1 MDPQAFPRRAV
12 RSVTTFFAVFI
23 GITAGAALLRAGPP
37 FFTDDPEP
45 VDYRHWEFYVAS
57 QQARDR
63 DGVSG
68 TAPHFEINYGIAP
81 DMMLHVISPLSFNK
95 PSGRPFRYG
104 LGDMELGLK
113 YRFVRE
119 TGGRPQIGAFPHL
132 EVPTGSRGR
141 GLGNG
146 KPQLFIPVW
155 IQKSWGS
162 WTTYGGGGYWIN
174 PGSGNRNYWSVG
186 WEVQRDL
193 SRRVTVGGEIFGN
206 TSSAI
211 GQGGQAGFNLG
222 AIFSFGGG
230 HQIMVSAGRDFL
242 GTNTLFFY
250 VAYYLTVGP
259 RD

>member
-1 MDPQAFPRRAV
+1 MSSAD
-12 RSVTTFFAVFI
+12 
-23 GITAGAALLRAGPP
+23 LWAGPP

-45 VDYRHWEFYVAS
+45 VDYRHWEFYIAS

-63 DGVSG
+63 DGVLG

-81 DMMLHVISPLSFNK
+81 DVMLHLIAPLNFNK
-95 PSGRPFRYG
+95 PSGAPIKYG
-104 LGDMELGLK
+104 FGDMELGLK

-119 TGGRPQIGAFPHL
+119 TGDRPQIGTFPHL
-132 EVPTGSRGR
+132 EVPTGSRSR

-155 IQKSWGS
+155 IQKSWGT

-193 SRRVTVGGEIFGN
+193 SPRVTVGAELFGN

-211 GQGGQAGFNLG
+211 GQSGQTGFNLG
-222 AIFSFGGG
+222 AIVSLGGG
-230 HQIMVSAGRDFL
+230 HQIMLSAGRDIH
-242 GTNTLFFY
+242 GPNTLFFY
-250 VAYYLTVGP
+250 IACYLTTGP

>member
-1 MDPQAFPRRAV
+1 MGHGALFRSFV
-12 RSVTTFFAVFI
+12 RSATI
-23 GITAGAALLRAGPP
+23 SLAAFLAIVMSFSDLRAGPP

-45 VDYRHWEFYVAS
+45 IDYRHWEFYVAS

-68 TAPHFEINYGIAP
+68 TAPHFEINYGVAP
-81 DMMLHVISPLSFNK
+81 DMMLHVISSLSFNK
-95 PSGRPFRYG
+95 PGGGTVKYG
-104 LGDMELGLK
+104 IGDLELGLK

-119 TGGRPQIGAFPHL
+119 AGGRPQIGTFPHL
-132 EVPTGSRGR
+132 EVPTGSRSR

-174 PGSGNRNYWSVG
+174 PGSGNRNYWSIG

-193 SRRVTVGGEIFGN
+193 SRRVTVGAELFGN

-211 GQGGQAGFNLG
+211 GRGGQTGFNLG
-222 AIFSFGGG
+222 AIVSLGGG
-230 HQIMVSAGRDFL
+230 HQILLSAGRDIL
-242 GTNTLFFY
+242 GPNTLFFY
-250 VAYYLTVGP
+250 IAYYLTIGP

>member
-1 MDPQAFPRRAV
+1 MKLWSLIRR
-12 RSVTTFFAVFI
+12 
-23 GITAGAALLRAGPP
+23 ITGSAALSLAAFLAIALCSPSLMAGPP

-45 VDYRHWEFYVAS
+45 INYRHWEFYVAS
-57 QQARDR
+57 QQSRDR
-63 DGVSG
+63 GGILG
-68 TAPHFEINYGIAP
+68 TAPHFEINYGVAP
-81 DMMLHVISPLSFNK
+81 DMMLHMISSLSFNK
-95 PSGRPFRYG
+95 PSGAPIKYG

-119 TGGRPQIGAFPHL
+119 TGGRPQVGTFPHL
-132 EVPTGSRGR
+132 VVPTGSRGR

-146 KPQLFIPVW
+146 KPQLLIPVW

-174 PGSGNRNYWSVG
+174 PGSGNRNYWSIG
-186 WEVQRDL
+186 WEAQRDL
-193 SRRVTVGGEIFGN
+193 SRRVTVGAELFGN

-211 GQGGQAGFNLG
+211 GQCGRTGFNLG
-222 AIFSFGGG
+222 AIISLDGG
-230 HQIMVSAGRDFL
+230 HQVMFSAGRDIH
-242 GTNTLFFY
+242 GPDTLFLY